1 MINLVLVAPEIPGN
15 TGAIIRLC
23 ANTGARLHLVQPL
36 GFSLESS
43 QLRRAGLDY
52 HDLATMQVWP
62 DFAACRGGIDVSNDR
77 WFATTGRATRRY
89 TDVAFQ
95 ADDVIVFGCEA
106 SGLPDEVLNDFT
118 DMQCLSIPMRPNNR
132 SINLANAAA
141 IITYEAWRQLAFES
155 AISVSSTI
163 SAITPTD

>member
-1 MINLVLVAPEIPGN
+1 MIDLILVAPEIPGN

-36 GFSLESS
+36 GFSLDSS

-52 HDLATMQVWP
+52 HDLATMTVWP
-62 DFAACRGGIDVSNDR
+62 DFAACRGGIAAPNDR
-77 WFATTGRATRRY
+77 WFATTSRANRRY
-89 TDVAFQ
+89 TDVTFH
-95 ADDVIVFGCEA
+95 ADDVVVLGCEA
-106 SGLPDEVLNDFT
+106 SGLPIEVLDDFT
-118 DMQCLSIPMRPNNR
+118 EKQRIAIPMRPNNR

-155 AISVSSTI
+155 AK
-163 SAITPTD
+163 